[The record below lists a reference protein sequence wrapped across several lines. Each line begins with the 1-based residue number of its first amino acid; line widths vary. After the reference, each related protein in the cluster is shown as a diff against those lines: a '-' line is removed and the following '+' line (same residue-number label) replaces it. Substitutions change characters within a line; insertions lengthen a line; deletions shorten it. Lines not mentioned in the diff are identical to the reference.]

1 MKIDDSKIIN
11 RLNQLVQRNPLLISI
26 KEDIYKA
33 YLILEKSFGS
43 GGKLLVAGNGGSAAD
58 AEHIV
63 GELMKCFCINRKI
76 DPEFAQKLV
85 AISNTKGSKLA
96 QDLEKSLPAIAL
108 TNHSALTTA
117 YSNDVN
123 GEEIFAQQLFGYGK
137 KGDVFLAISTSGNS
151 KNIIYAAIVAKAMD
165 IKVIGLTGIGGE
177 LSALAD
183 VTIQVPLKDTYLIQE
198 LHLPIYHCLC
208 MMLEERFF
216 GENA

>member
-1 MKIDDSKIIN
+1 MKIDDSMNVDHLN
-11 RLNQLVQRNPLLISI
+11 RLIQRHPLLTSI

-33 YLILEKSFGS
+33 YQLLEQSFS
-43 GGKLLVAGNGGSAAD
+43 NGGKLLIAGNGGSAAD

-63 GELMKCFCINRKI
+63 GELMKRFCIDRKI
-76 DPEFAQKLV
+76 TPEFARKLV
-85 AISNTKGSKLA
+85 AIDNIKGSKLA
-96 QDLEKSLPAIAL
+96 LDIEQPLPAIAL
-108 TNHSALTTA
+108 TNHSSLTTA
-117 YSNDVN
+117 YSNDVS
-123 GEEIFAQQLFGYGK
+123 GEKIFAQQLFGYGK

-183 VTIQVPLKDTYLIQE
+183 VTIQVPLEDTYLIQE

-216 GENA
+216 GDNA